1 MSPVPGIMP
10 IACNSSEPR
19 ITIKV
24 ASFNNMG
31 ICFQLPQTAVNIY
44 KKDISQHKSGS
55 QLAIDLLSQLA
66 ILLFDQLA
74 FTSFW
79 SPTIPFDLLIPK
91 YDSYIN
97 TSFLQ

>member
-1 MSPVPGIMP
+1 MSPVPGNMP
-10 IACNSSEPR
+10 MACNSSEPR

-31 ICFQLPQTAVNIY
+31 TSFQLPQTAVNIY

-55 QLAIDLLSQLA
+55 QLEIDLLSQLVF
-66 ILLFDQLA
+66 ISLE
-74 FTSFW
+74 

-91 YDSYIN
+91 YDS
-97 TSFLQ
+97 